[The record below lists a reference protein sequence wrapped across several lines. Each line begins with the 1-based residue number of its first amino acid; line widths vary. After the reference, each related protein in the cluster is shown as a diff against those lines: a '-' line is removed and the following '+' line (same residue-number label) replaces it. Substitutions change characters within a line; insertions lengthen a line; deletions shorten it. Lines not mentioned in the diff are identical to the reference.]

1 MPVSNQHANRT
12 WTKFES
18 LPFEWQPCLIASHE
32 WKTRKPFS
40 RYALCPLKSSF
51 FVLIQ
56 CFSVLVLAEEQDSK
70 PVPGPQR
77 DEDFEGA
84 QWNCESCTFLNHPAL
99 NRCEQCEMPRYD
111 WAWCCIVHPCPIPC
125 QSSDSKNVNP
135 PKICRIRLAVFRCQS
150 VYTVSPSYLLR
161 KSHYPFYYSCALW
174 PCFLL
179 ADVVLWRTAGHSTY
193 VTCIKQEVSLAVGGS
208 GLREGQSVCGLSRRS
223 YGFN

>member
-1 MPVSNQHANRT
+1 MLNCSP
-12 WTKFES
+12 
-18 LPFEWQPCLIASHE
+18 E

-40 RYALCPLKSSF
+40 CYALCHLKSSF
-51 FVLIQ
+51 LCAHTVLLCACVSRGAGLQ
-56 CFSVLVLAEEQDSK
+56 ACPGAPEGRGLRRG
-70 PVPGPQR
+70 PVELWKLHLSQPPRAQPLWTMR
-77 DEDFEGA
+77 DA
-84 QWNCESCTFLNHPAL
+84 TLRLSLILHRPPL
-99 NRCEQCEMPRYD
+99 
-111 WAWCCIVHPCPIPC
+111 PIPC

-135 PKICRIRLAVFRCQS
+135 PKICRICLAVFQCQS
-150 VYTVSPSYLLR
+150 VYTVSPSHLLR

-208 GLREGQSVCGLSRRS
+208 GLWEGRRDCGLSRRS